1 MNISRRRREMPH
13 INENIKA
20 KEVRL
25 VDEEGNQVGI
35 TPISEALNRAKEIG
49 LDLVAISLKSEPIV
63 CKIMDYG
70 KYKYEQQKKEQKAKK
85 KRKLMRVKE
94 VKIRPRIADADYNV
108 KASCA
113 HNFLE
118 ENCKVKF
125 NVFFRGREFVK
136 HELVNKLIER
146 LKSDLADVG
155 TMEGTP
161 QMLGRRMVIIF
172 LPK

>member
-25 VDEEGNQVGI
+25 VDEEGKQVGI
-35 TPISEALNRAKEIG
+35 TPISEALNRAKETG

-85 KRKLMRVKE
+85 KHKLMRVKE

-108 KASCA
+108 KVSYA

-136 HELVNKLIER
+136 HELVNKLVER